1 MTITTISTTTVDST
15 PIDIDIG
22 TDNDFNN
29 QNLTPAQRIINF
41 VRDIGD
47 ILKTLELPGFKKM
60 LQITTQNAYQFQ
72 RTPIEEGGPSLADC
86 INTLI
91 RDYNSIK
98 DNHPEVGYYYNAM
111 SLEFL
116 QRSMRAVGA
125 DPEHID
131 ALDNKIADEF
141 NKFKG

>member
-1 MTITTISTTTVDST
+1 MTIESTEPIYIEIPDNAQDS
-15 PIDIDIG
+15 
-22 TDNDFNN
+22 
-29 QNLTPAQRIINF
+29 NLSAPQRVINF
-41 VRDIGD
+41 VNSIHD
-47 ILKTLELPGFKKM
+47 ILETLELPGFKKM

-72 RTPIEEGGPSLADC
+72 RIPIEEGGPSLADC

-116 QRSMRAVGA
+116 QRSMRAIGA

-131 ALDNKIADEF
+131 ALDNKIATEF
-141 NKFKG
+141 NKFKE

>member
-1 MTITTISTTTVDST
+1 MTITTISATTVDST
-15 PIDIDIG
+15 PIEIEIDF
-22 TDNDFNN
+22 DN
-29 QNLTPAQRIINF
+29 QNLTPSQRIINF

-111 SLEFL
+111 LFEFL

>member
-1 MTITTISTTTVDST
+1 MSSSLNIESNQSL
-15 PIDIDIG
+15 PIDFPDHSP
-22 TDNDFNN
+22 D
-29 QNLTPAQRIINF
+29 QNLTPPQRIINF

-60 LQITTQNAYQFQ
+60 LRITTQNAYQFQ
-72 RTPIEEGGPSLADC
+72 RIPIEEGGLSLADC

-98 DNHPEVGYYYNAM
+98 DNHPKVGYYYNAM

-116 QRSMRAVGA
+116 QRSMVAIGA

-131 ALDNKIADEF
+131 ALDNKIAAEF
-141 NKFKG
+141 NKFKE